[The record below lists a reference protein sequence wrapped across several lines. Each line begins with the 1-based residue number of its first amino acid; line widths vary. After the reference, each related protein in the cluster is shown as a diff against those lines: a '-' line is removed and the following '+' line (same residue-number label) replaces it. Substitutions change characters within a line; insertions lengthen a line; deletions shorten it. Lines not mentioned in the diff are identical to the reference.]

1 MVGRML
7 WIGVALALVL
17 ASSSTPARA
26 EEIVMKI
33 ATIAPDDTPW
43 SELLKRYAKAVE
55 EKSGGRIN
63 VKVFLGGA
71 LGDENETVIK
81 CKRGQVQA
89 VAASTVAGYA
99 AEAKGAITA
108 IDPAAGTVTLAD
120 GQTYKLPAQFDAA
133 SLQVGQDVTI
143 TYDQGADRSNTAT
156 ESKVRS

>member
-1 MVGRML
+1 MVGRMR
-7 WIGVALALVL
+7 WMFVALALGL
-17 ASSSTPARA
+17 ASFSAPAQA
-26 EEIVMKI
+26 QEIVMKI

-89 VAASTVAGYA
+89 VAGHGARYGRRKSSPSASRTIPASRKSPAASAMASTW
-99 AEAKGAITA
+99 TA
-108 IDPAAGTVTLAD
+108 
-120 GQTYKLPAQFDAA
+120 
-133 SLQVGQDVTI
+133 
-143 TYDQGADRSNTAT
+143 R
-156 ESKVRS
+156 